1 MFDDLIPRTL
11 IFSLNGR
18 EIECPMLPVRFF
30 GRYLDVL
37 EQSAEK
43 ICADTLTDGRIKL
56 REIILTVWP
65 KRDAELLYH
74 FDYHGMTQL
83 ARDLFFG
90 PDQSIRSKQSYGSG
104 NPEEPDLDL
113 IAGRIMSIFPSYDLD
128 RVMSMTLPQF
138 FAMGCLAMRM
148 QADQSL
154 QVMIPAVAAIQGAS
168 ITDAE
173 KATLALT
180 MKTVYDAITTNLEYL
195 GSECPHMDTYA
206 KLPKLIRFLPEA
218 GEATGGEQ
226 EGGE

>member
-11 IFSLNGR
+11 VFSLNGR

-37 EQSAEK
+37 EQTAEK

-90 PDQSIRSKQSYGSG
+90 PDQSIRSKEQSYGSG

-113 IAGRIMSIFPSYDLD
+113 IAGRIMSIFPAYDLD
-128 RVMSMTLPQF
+128 RVMAMTLPQF

-154 QVMIPAVAAIQGAS
+154 QVMIPAVAAG
-168 ITDAE
+168 
-173 KATLALT
+173 
-180 MKTVYDAITTNLEYL
+180 L
-195 GSECPHMDTYA
+195 GSPEMVRD
-206 KLPKLIRFLPEA
+206 LQSIRNRVNRKIADVTRNYTESDYESALSRLRGPLKEVRTVKA
-218 GEATGGEQ
+218 GMQ
-226 EGGE
+226 L